1 MFDSRAKKDDSDLTQ
16 NAEQDCQKREIKHV
30 ADDVSHFSESE
41 KSRRTI
47 FTPPGETQRS
57 CFRWFSS
64 LINNSGNSGPSH
76 TVLSQQSYQQRS
88 NCVVSQED
96 EINGIQT
103 GSGEAFGELGE
114 ESFSLTEW
122 EQSTQSQSSCEP
134 SECSLETSEIPQMSN
149 NSSDAEVRK
158 LDIVSALAFT
168 SSSRRN
174 WAAKSSLQKYTLQI
188 I

>member
-1 MFDSRAKKDDSDLTQ
+1 MFDSKTKKDDSDLTQ
-16 NAEQDCQKREIKHV
+16 NAKWDCQKQEIKHV

-41 KSRRTI
+41 KSARTI
-47 FTPPGETQRS
+47 FTPPAETQRN

-103 GSGEAFGELGE
+103 GSGEACGELEE
-114 ESFSLTEW
+114 ESSPLTEA
-122 EQSTQSQSSCEP
+122 EQSTQSQGSCEP
-134 SECSLETSEIPQMSN
+134 SECSLETSEIPQISN
-149 NSSDAEVRK
+149 NCSDTEVRK
-158 LDIVSALAFT
+158 LDIVSAFAFN
-168 SSSRRN
+168 SNSRRN
-174 WAAKSSLQKYTLQI
+174 
-188 I
+188 